1 MRIPATLLTLLLA
14 AGCAP
19 GTGDTAGNA
28 ADGDVAAA
36 QPTAEPTADTDAG
49 IPPADGLPGTVPE
62 RFRGTWAA
70 DAAACASPGHES
82 HLAIRADEIAFH
94 ESSGPV
100 TAVDTEGNLLAV
112 TIRLTGE
119 GETWEATHGFELS
132 ADGQALVASEGGM
145 ARQRCD

>member
-1 MRIPATLLTLLLA
+1 MRIPATLITLLLA

-28 ADGDVAAA
+28 ADGDATVA
-36 QPTAEPTADTDAG
+36 QPTEAPIADTGAG
-49 IPPADGLPGTVPE
+49 TPPADGLPGTVPE
-62 RFRGTWAA
+62 RFRGTWAG
-70 DAAACASPGHES
+70 DAAACASPGDES
-82 HLAIRADEIAFH
+82 HLAIRANEVAFH

-132 ADGQALVASEGGM
+132 ADGQTLLASEGGM